1 MTMHME
7 IESTN
12 KHPGPAWHRRVH
24 GLNVVSVSGTFHEMG
39 RQHGALL
46 ADDIRRG
53 PLPYYRSF
61 VEKITRGAA
70 PGPLGTA
77 LRQTLR
83 RTIGKS
89 IARAIPPFAKETLRG
104 MAEGANLPYE
114 EVLEGATMPDTL
126 LWLAARLVQVKRV
139 PPAVRHRL
147 ALGLGCTSAI
157 AWGSATR
164 DGKLLHARNLDYHG
178 VSCWPSTST
187 VLFHTPEKGLRYVSC
202 TAAGVPMGGFTAMNE
217 AGLTLTVHQHMFT
230 DRTRLG
236 GTPIAIVGDL
246 VMREAR
252 TLEDAEAI
260 LGRHRP
266 VGCWT
271 YLVADGHRRE
281 VLCWEEDPGH
291 RAARR
296 IATAEETFGYANI
309 YLDEK
314 LGETE
319 RDLYPTYWRHNHGRF
334 ARANHLL
341 AEKRGSLDAAGMA
354 AILGDIGDERCRLR
368 ESIAMALTVGSVVFR
383 PEDGTFWVGTGEA
396 PTSHGTFVPFSLRT
410 MDHAPEEGTLEPGSA
425 IDPRA
430 RDAFERFRRAYV
442 AYMDDEDVAAAR
454 RELSIACELAPEQPA
469 YHAVAGIL
477 GLSDGDA
484 SDAARMLDR
493 AIAIGHPDEPRL
505 ASFHLWRA
513 RAADVVGD
521 RTSATRSYR
530 TVLALHADSPVR
542 AAAEQGLSRPFT
554 KRRARGIHVDMSLGD
569 VMAP

>member
-1 MTMHME
+1 MQTTT
-7 IESTN
+7 ESTP
-12 KHPGPAWHRRVH
+12 KTSIGPAWHRRVH
-24 GLNVVSVSGTFHEMG
+24 GLNVLSVAGTFHEMG

-46 ADDIRRG
+46 AEDIRRG

-61 VEKITRGAA
+61 VEKIARGAA
-70 PGPLGTA
+70 PGPLGGV
-77 LRQTLR
+77 LRQAMRKTVGR
-83 RTIGKS
+83 SVAHGM
-89 IARAIPPFAKETLRG
+89 PPFALETLRG
-104 MAEGANLPYE
+104 MAEGASLPFE

-126 LWLAARLVQVKRV
+126 VWLAARLVELKRV

-157 AWGSATR
+157 AWGGATQ

-187 VLFHTPEKGLRYVSC
+187 VLFHTPARGQRYVSC

-230 DRTRLG
+230 HRARLG
-236 GTPIAIVGDL
+236 GTPIAIVGDI
-246 VMREAR
+246 VMREAK

-260 LGRHRP
+260 LAQHRP
-266 VGCWT
+266 IGCWT
-271 YLVADGHRRE
+271 YLVADGNKRE

-291 RAARR
+291 RATRR
-296 IATAEETFGYANI
+296 IKTNEEVFGYANI
-309 YLDEK
+309 YLDEH

-334 ARANHLL
+334 ARANQLL
-341 AEKRGSLDAAGMA
+341 RERRGQLDAEGMA

-368 ESIAMALTVGSVVFR
+368 DSIAMALTVGSVVFR
-383 PEDGTFWVGTGEA
+383 PEDGTFWVGSGEA
-396 PTSHGTFVPFSLRT
+396 PTSHGAFIPFSLRT
-410 MDHAPEEGTLEPGSA
+410 MEHAPEAGTLNPGDA

-442 AYMDDEDVAAAR
+442 AYMDHEDVAGAR
-454 RELSIACELAPEQPA
+454 RELSMACESAPTQPA

-484 SDAARMLDR
+484 ADAARMLDR
-493 AIAIGHPDEPRL
+493 AIALGHPDEPRL

-513 RAADVVGD
+513 RAADVAGD
-521 RTSATRSYR
+521 RATATRAYR
-530 TVLALHADSPVR
+530 TVLGMNADAPVR
-542 AAAEQGLSRPFT
+542 AAAESGLSRPFT
-554 KRRARGIHVDMSLGD
+554 RRRASRVHVDMSLGD

>member
-1 MTMHME
+1 MTMQTITE
-7 IESTN
+7 EKKTSV
-12 KHPGPAWHRRVH
+12 GPAWHRRVH
-24 GLNVVSVSGTFHEMG
+24 GLHVVSVAGTFHEMG
-39 RQHGALL
+39 RQHGTLL
-46 ADDIRRG
+46 ADEIRRG

-70 PGPLGTA
+70 PGLLGSA
-77 LRQTLR
+77 LRQAMR
-83 RTIGKS
+83 KTIGRTV
-89 IARAIPPFAKETLRG
+89 ARAMPPFVEETLRG
-104 MAEGANLPYE
+104 MAEGAGLPYE

-126 LWLAARLVQVKRV
+126 LWLAARLVEFRRV

-187 VLFHTPEKGLRYVSC
+187 VLFHTPSRGQRYVSC
-202 TAAGVPMGGFTAMNE
+202 TAAGVPLGGFTAMNE

-236 GTPIAIVGDL
+236 GTPIAIVGDI
-246 VMREAR
+246 VMREAQS
-252 TLEDAEAI
+252 LADAEAI
-260 LGRHRP
+260 LAQHRP
-266 VGCWT
+266 IGCWT
-271 YLVADGHRRE
+271 YLIADGHRRE
-281 VLCWEEDPGH
+281 VLCWEEDPGM
-291 RAARR
+291 RASRR
-296 IATAEETFGYANI
+296 IASEEVFGYANI
-309 YLDEK
+309 YLDEQ
-314 LGETE
+314 LGQTE

-334 ARANHLL
+334 ARANQLL
-341 AEKRGSLDAAGMA
+341 QEQRGSLDAAGMA
-354 AILGDIGDERCRLR
+354 AILGDIGDVRCRLR
-368 ESIAMALTVGSVVFR
+368 DSIAMSLTVGSVVFR
-383 PEDGTFWVGTGEA
+383 PEDGMLWIGSGEA
-396 PTSHGTFVPFSLRT
+396 PTSHGKFIPFSLRT
-410 MDHAPEEGTLEPGSA
+410 MDHAPEAGTLDPGAA
-425 IDPRA
+425 IEPRA

-442 AYMDDEDVAAAR
+442 AYMDHEDLAGAR

-484 SDAARMLDR
+484 ADAARMLDR

-521 RTSATRSYR
+521 RPSATRAYR
-530 TVLALHADSPVR
+530 TVLALHADATVR
-542 AAAEQGLSRPFT
+542 AAAEQGLKRPFT
-554 KRRARGIHVDMSLGD
+554 RRRARLVHVDMSLGD